1 MRDYP
6 QQFLFCH
13 WLFISVLFAGP
24 ALLRSQDKP
33 AQEAKPGKDRIA
45 LVIGNG
51 DYANGSVLAN
61 PVNDAKLIA
70 KSLEAAGFSVD
81 LATDVSNQDM
91 AKHVAQFRTNAES
104 AKAAWFYYAGHG
116 MELKGVNYLV
126 PVDAVLQGEY
136 EVPFKTLPLDL
147 VLEAMA
153 EAGTPL
159 KVVVLDCCRNNPFG
173 RSWRR
178 SGAAGLSQVSS
189 TPEGTIVTFAAA
201 PGKTA
206 EDGEGKNSPFTTAL
220 AAALKQPGLEIDQV
234 LKETGRKV
242 KEVTEGRQQPWVNS
256 SFFDKFVVIP
266 GVEPVP
272 VPPTPT
278 PAPKISSYDLFA
290 GKKAGELK
298 EIAFTPKLR
307 MRFHWC
313 PPGTFLMGS
322 PESEKAALIQAGFRE
337 SQISDETQHQVTLT
351 KGFWMAETEVTQAQ
365 WTSIAGTTLVDQ
377 AKKYIQEDEKLRK
390 EHPETTPQD
399 IIMEENDDLIAMY
412 LINHSESERWCA
424 QLGDQWKSMSAPSDW
439 FPRLPTEAEWEY
451 ACRAGTTTM
460 TWQGD
465 YKILAEYHAP
475 DLDPLAWYLGNSAQN
490 YPGAKG
496 LMLGAMGF
504 PATSFSSKDDL
515 DGRAGPRRV
524 KLRQTNPW
532 GLYDMLG
539 NLWEW
544 CADRTGEYDAEAVTN
559 PHGPVLGTGGFSIRG
574 GSWKHAAGNC
584 RAAERAGFKA
594 EERWPFLGFRPVLV
608 HEEPT
613 KSTVKAP

>member
-6 QQFLFCH
+6 QQCSFCH
-13 WLFISVLFAGP
+13 WLFISVLLTGTP
-24 ALLRSQDKP
+24 LLRSEEKP
-33 AQEAKPGKDRIA
+33 AQEVKVGKDRIA

-70 KSLEAAGFSVD
+70 QSLEAAGFSVD
-81 LATDVSNQDM
+81 LATDVTNQDM

-159 KVVVLDCCRNNPFG
+159 KVVILDCCRNNPFG

-266 GVEPVP
+266 GVEPIP
-272 VPPTPT
+272 APPPPT
-278 PAPKISSYDLFA
+278 PAPKVSSYDLFA

-337 SQISDETQHQVTLT
+337 NQISDETQHQVTLT

-377 AKKYIQEDEKLRK
+377 A
-390 EHPETTPQD
+390 
-399 IIMEENDDLIAMY
+399 
-412 LINHSESERWCA
+412 
-424 QLGDQWKSMSAPSDW
+424 
-439 FPRLPTEAEWEY
+439 
-451 ACRAGTTTM
+451 
-460 TWQGD
+460 
-465 YKILAEYHAP
+465 
-475 DLDPLAWYLGNSAQN
+475 
-490 YPGAKG
+490 
-496 LMLGAMGF
+496 
-504 PATSFSSKDDL
+504 
-515 DGRAGPRRV
+515 
-524 KLRQTNPW
+524 
-532 GLYDMLG
+532 
-539 NLWEW
+539 
-544 CADRTGEYDAEAVTN
+544 
-559 PHGPVLGTGGFSIRG
+559 
-574 GSWKHAAGNC
+574 
-584 RAAERAGFKA
+584 
-594 EERWPFLGFRPVLV
+594 
-608 HEEPT
+608 
-613 KSTVKAP
+613 